1 MAKKS
6 EKKEI
11 PASMADVAKALE
23 AYAYKHGQDSIK
35 TWNDWLEWLCG
46 VFDWNNMKFGE
57 EGGHPLVE
65 RFEWAQKDNP
75 EFFAAMQSW
84 LEYAFREMTTKGPTD
99 AFGSIYENC
108 FQSKGKADQNG
119 QFFTPM
125 HVCDLMAKVLGPQMP
140 GEDGII
146 KYNDCAVGSGRML
159 VAAWGAADKYAKN
172 YFEAGDLDATSVRM
186 TALNMM
192 VNGMV
197 GTVHCQNALSHEW
210 RFGYVV
216 NACKVPFAN
225 DFAAIEFVGDEK
237 EMAWKRERLLE
248 LMKDWN
254 VGKYRPQE
262 DGGEEGVGQE
272 KTTSGQ
278 QQGDGGEQEA
288 PVEAAGA
295 REEPK
300 TGEEAEEDENAPEAP
315 PSDGGAVMQEELF

>member
-1 MAKKS
+1 
-6 EKKEI
+6 
-11 PASMADVAKALE
+11 MADVAKALE

-65 RFEWAQKDNP
+65 RFKWAQKDNP

-84 LEYAFREMTTKGPTD
+84 LEFAFRRMSTKGPTD
-99 AFGSIYENC
+99 AFGEIYENC
-108 FQSKGKADQNG
+108 FQSSGKASMNG
-119 QFFTPM
+119 QIFTPM
-125 HVCDLMAKVLGPQMP
+125 HICDLMARVLGPQSP

-146 KYNDCAVGSGRML
+146 RYNDCCVGAGRL
-159 VAAWGAADKYAKN
+159 LIGAWGAADHYAKN

-197 GTVHCQNALSHEW
+197 GTVHCQDALSREW

-225 DFAAIEFVGDEK
+225 DFAALEYVGDEK
-237 EMAWKRERLLE
+237 AMAWKRARLLE
-248 LMKDWN
+248 LMKAWN
-254 VGKYRPQE
+254 IGQFRPQE
-262 DGGEEGVGQE
+262 AGAEETVGQE

-278 QQGDGGEQEA
+278 QQERGDEPEA
-288 PVEAAGA
+288 AEEAAGA
-295 REEPK
+295 REVSQ
-300 TGEEAEEDENAPEAP
+300 TGEETREGENAPETT
-315 PSDGGAVMQEELF
+315 SRGGSAVVQDELGLTA